1 MIDEGSEDGS
11 IGSSEKSTVVDSKD
25 SPDDMGDYEDVETHK
40 EKKTIEELRD
50 QVWELQITLET
61 QEAG

>member
-25 SPDDMGDYEDVETHK
+25 SPDDVCDDEDAHYTDARER
-40 EKKTIEELRD
+40 KTVDEL
-50 QVWELQITLET
+50 
-61 QEAG
+61 

>member
-25 SPDDMGDYEDVETHK
+25 SPDDIGDDEDMESHK
-40 EKKTIEELRD
+40 EKKTIEDL
-50 QVWELQITLET
+50 
-61 QEAG
+61 